1 MPRETRLV
9 PVAPDVSL
17 AVDLWPGAAPGVLA
31 VHGLASNAQLWWQV
45 AAELAAAGHAVAA
58 VDLRGHGRS
67 SAPET
72 GYDFETVTDDLLA
85 VLDAL
90 ERGTVAGA
98 DGPDGAEN
106 PSGARRDSGPGARR
120 DGGDG
125 AFGAGSAHGTDGAPS
140 ASGPAIGEGSPW
152 ALPIL
157 AGQSWGG
164 NVVVELARRAPQRV
178 GGVVCLDGGTIELS
192 ERFASWEE
200 CEAALAPPVLDGV
213 SMARLEGILRS
224 AHPDWPDA
232 GIRATLA
239 NVVERPDGTVT
250 ARLSRAHHLQI
261 LHSLYEHHPSRCF
274 PELRCGVLFLMAAN
288 GDAAWTADK
297 RAGVERATRL
307 LGSSLARWFE
317 GADHDLHA
325 QHPIEVAAAIE
336 EAWAAGLLAPHAEA
350 RPWAT
355 TAPAD
360 LQPGEGRPVR

>member
-1 MPRETRLV
+1 MPHETRFV

-17 AVDLWPGAAPGVLA
+17 AVDLWPGGAPGVLA

-45 AAELAAAGHAVAA
+45 ADELAAAGHAVAA

-90 ERGTVAGA
+90 GRDTVAGA
-98 DGPDGAEN
+98 DGPGEV
-106 PSGARRDSGPGARR
+106 
-120 DGGDG
+120 
-125 AFGAGSAHGTDGAPS
+125 GTAPS
-140 ASGPAIGEGSPW
+140 PAGGEPSPW
-152 ALPIL
+152 ARPIL

-164 NVVVELARRAPQRV
+164 NVVVELARRVPERFS
-178 GGVVCLDGGTIELS
+178 GVVCVDGGTIELA
-192 ERFASWEE
+192 ERFPTWEE
-200 CEAALAPPVLDGV
+200 CETALAPPVLDGV
-213 SMARLEGILRS
+213 RMARLESILRS

-239 NVVERPDGTVT
+239 NMVEQPDGTVT

-261 LHSLYEHHPSRCF
+261 LRSLYAHHPSRCF

-307 LGSSLARWFE
+307 LGSTSARWFE

-325 QHPIEVAAAIE
+325 QRPIEVAAAIE
-336 EAWAAGLLAPHAEA
+336 EALATGLLAQHVEVAS
-350 RPWAT
+350 
-355 TAPAD
+355 
-360 LQPGEGRPVR
+360 